1 MIFRTELQADHSPF
15 TISHDTPVLL
25 LGSCFSQNMGFK
37 LQKYKFKCIVNPFGT
52 IFNPVSISRLITK
65 CVIGSPEVADS
76 LLFSSGRWV
85 HPDFHSQTGHP
96 DKAEALRTINQLITD
111 TRAFLKNC
119 QVLFITLGSSVV
131 YEYKQTGKIVA
142 NCHKI
147 PAIHFEKKELEVH
160 TMSSEMETTLT
171 LLKSFNPNIHVVWT
185 VSPVRHIKD
194 GIVVNS
200 FSKARLHVVIENIIK
215 NTHNTSYFPA
225 YEWMMDDL
233 RDYRFYDRDL
243 IHPSDVAVDY
253 IWEKFSGFY
262 FDSHTRIIINE
273 LDKIQRDQNHR
284 PFSTETE
291 EYQKF
296 LQSLENRKLD
306 FKQKYPSV
314 PLD

>member
-1 MIFRTELQADHSPF
+1 MVFRTELHTDQAPV
-15 TISHDTPVLL
+15 TISHETPVLL
-25 LGSCFSQNMGFK
+25 LGSCFSQNIGLK

-52 IFNPVSISRLITK
+52 IFNPVSMAQLIIK
-65 CVIGSPEVADS
+65 SVKGQPEDAES
-76 LLFSSGRWV
+76 LLFSFGRWV
-85 HPDFHSQTGHP
+85 HPDFHSQTGHH
-96 DKAEALRTINQLITD
+96 DKTVALNTINKLIAD
-111 TRAFLKNC
+111 THTCLKDC
-119 QVLFITLGSSVV
+119 KVLFLTLGSSIA

-147 PAIHFEKKELEVH
+147 PAVHFEKKELDVY
-160 TMSSEMETTLT
+160 TMSSEIDTALT
-171 LLKSFNPNIHVVWT
+171 LLKSFNPDIHVVWT
-185 VSPVRHIKD
+185 VSPVRHIRD

-215 NTHNTSYFPA
+215 NSHNTSYFPA

-233 RDYRFYDRDL
+233 RDYRFYDKDL

-262 FDSHTRIIINE
+262 FDSRTRTMINE
-273 LDKIQRDQNHR
+273 LDKILRDQNHR

-296 LQSLENRKLD
+296 MQSLETRKSD
-306 FKQKYPSV
+306 FKKKYPFV
-314 PLD
+314 PLG